1 MTTSRLARFDALA
14 LTALVW
20 FLGKFLRYA
29 FPPLFGTLEG
39 TYGVSRTALGTAF
52 TGFMVV
58 YAALQFPS
66 GALADRIGGVRVIA
80 AGGVVTA
87 VGALVLVFDSPFVV
101 LAGAMVLM
109 GAGTG
114 TTKTVAVDLLSRIY
128 PARTGRALGVFD
140 TIGAM
145 AGAAAPAAVVLA
157 SGAPALLGA
166 PWRTFFLVGGLAT
179 LAVTVAFAVRVPR
192 RLPDSSM
199 SAVDGDGVDEDSADG
214 EGTDGD
220 SVDGDAANGDTTD
233 QDAAD
238 PASTDGGASAYL
250 GLLRQP
256 RFATFVA
263 VTVLFSFAYN
273 GAVAFLPLYLA
284 EETALS
290 AVTANLLF
298 SALFLVSLVQLATG
312 EASDRIGPLPVL
324 ALTLSVATAGLV
336 AILALSGTGGP
347 FVLGGAVV
355 ALGLGAHGYRPVR
368 GAYLMAVVP
377 ESVAGGGLGVVR
389 TLLMT
394 AGAASPAIVGYLSET
409 AGFGPAFVMLAVAM
423 AGAAVLTLVLW
434 TLDR

>member
-1 MTTSRLARFDALA
+1 MTARRLARFDALA
-14 LTALVW
+14 VTALVW

-66 GALADRIGGVRVIA
+66 GALADRVGGVRVIA

-87 VGALVLVFDSPFVV
+87 IGALVLVVDSPFVV
-101 LAGAMVLM
+101 LAAAMVLM

-128 PARTGRALGVFD
+128 PTRTGRALGVFD

-145 AGAAAPAAVVLA
+145 AGAAAPAAVVLV

-179 LAVTVAFAVRVPR
+179 LAVTAAFAVRVPR
-192 RLPDSSM
+192 RLPD
-199 SAVDGDGVDEDSADG
+199 AQTPAADDADTGGDVADED
-214 EGTDGD
+214 T
-220 SVDGDAANGDTTD
+220 
-233 QDAAD
+233 
-238 PASTDGGASAYL
+238 ASTDEDTASTDEGVSAYL
-250 GLLRQP
+250 GLFRRP
-256 RFATFVA
+256 RFAAFVA

-284 EETALS
+284 EETTLS

-312 EASDRIGPLPVL
+312 EASDRVGPLPVL
-324 ALTLSVATAGLV
+324 ALTLSVATGGLV

-394 AGAASPAIVGYLSET
+394 AGAASPALVGYLSET

-434 TLDR
+434 TLER

>member
-1 MTTSRLARFDALA
+1 MTVRRLARFDALA

-58 YAALQFPS
+58 YAAMQFPS

-87 VGALVLVFDSPFVV
+87 VGALVLVADSPFVV

-114 TTKTVAVDLLSRIY
+114 TTKTVAVDLLSRVY

-166 PWRTFFLVGGLAT
+166 PWRTLFLAGGVAT

-192 RLPDSSM
+192 RLPDKPTPT
-199 SAVDGDGVDEDSADG
+199 ADDVETEREADDDG
-214 EGTDGD
+214 
-220 SVDGDAANGDTTD
+220 SVDTD
-233 QDAAD
+233 
-238 PASTDGGASAYL
+238 ASASKYL
-250 GLLRQP
+250 ELFRRP
-256 RFATFVA
+256 RFVAFVA
-263 VTVLFSFAYN
+263 VTALFSFAYN

-312 EASDRIGPLPVL
+312 EASDRVGPLPVL
-324 ALTLSVATAGLV
+324 ALTLAVATGGLV
-336 AILALSGTGGP
+336 AVLALSATGGP
-347 FVLGGAVV
+347 LVLGGAVV

-423 AGAAVLTLVLW
+423 GGAAVLTVGLLVVEG
-434 TLDR
+434 